1 LNFKEDKWFEVWFA
15 EGEDGS
21 PSYLLILKPDT
32 TTPGKVMVIDPHEGN
47 KIIRSGQD
55 YEETRLWLLE
65 DEFSL
70 VEGREFSQG
79 V

>member
-32 TTPGKVMVIDPHEGN
+32 TTPGKVMVIDPQEGN